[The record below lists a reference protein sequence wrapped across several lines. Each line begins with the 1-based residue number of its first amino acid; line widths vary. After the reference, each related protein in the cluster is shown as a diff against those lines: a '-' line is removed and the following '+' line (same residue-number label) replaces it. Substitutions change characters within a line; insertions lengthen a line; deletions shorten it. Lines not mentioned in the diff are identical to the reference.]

1 MMRARFE
8 HRTLNDDWRARKQKQ
23 LRAEIARGKE
33 AAGSIVRVCLSSAYS
48 VEKLQIAMTSN
59 SRVGALQSTIHAA
72 NRRSV
77 Y

>member
-1 MMRARFE
+1 
-8 HRTLNDDWRARKQKQ
+8 
-23 LRAEIARGKE
+23 
-33 AAGSIVRVCLSSAYS
+33 
-48 VEKLQIAMTSN
+48 MTSN